1 VDFPDVALLPAR
13 PVLEPANGH
22 VVESFFFLRG
32 LVLLEFLPLLRP
44 RLAIRVVSDPV
55 LQLRDVAKYFSVGS
69 SIGETPDEE
78 VPLLVQ
84 LVHRRRLDSI
94 PLFPR

>member
-13 PVLEPANGH
+13 PVLEPADGD
-22 VVESFFFLRG
+22 VVESSFFLGG

-44 RLAIRVVSDPV
+44 RLAIRVVPDPV
-55 LQLRDVAKYFSVGS
+55 LRLRDVAECFGVGS
-69 SIGETPDEE
+69 SVGETPDEE

>member
-22 VVESFFFLRG
+22 VVENSFFLGG

-44 RLAIRVVSDPV
+44 RLAIRVAPDLVLRLHDVVEYFGVS
-55 LQLRDVAKYFSVGS
+55 F
-69 SIGETPDEE
+69 SIGETPNEE
-78 VPLLVQ
+78 VALLVQ

-94 PLFPR
+94 PLDPR

>member
-1 VDFPDVALLPAR
+1 VDFPDVALFPAR

-22 VVESFFFLRG
+22 IVESSFFLG
-32 LVLLEFLPLLRP
+32 GPVLLEFLPLLRP
-44 RLAIRVVSDPV
+44 RLAIRVAPDPV
-55 LQLRDVAKYFSVGS
+55 LRLRDVAEYFGVGS
-69 SIGETPDEE
+69 SVGETPDEE

>member
-13 PVLEPANGH
+13 PVLEPADGH
-22 VVESFFFLRG
+22 FVKSSFFLGG

-44 RLAIRVVSDPV
+44 RLTIRVAPDPV
-55 LQLRDVAKYFSVGS
+55 LRLRDVAEYFSVGS